1 MGRISI
7 NYSLCGF
14 NCFLDLVSLNF
25 IIIQLTLNE
34 RKSNEWILKSL
45 FDLNTVIVYLSSTRL
60 GDDNVIGIRWRG
72 GNCCSFMNVKKM
84 IKTAFNH
91 CIWTRIIAQLHTKIS
106 LINGSTPNY
115 QQLISCF
122 LDTWSK
128 KLGIEIKSIFVFIIC
143 IYGEIWPIQFN

>member
-1 MGRISI
+1 MTTSSYNLLGKTHRFASKILNMPTPSFIKIHIEIWFNKPMGRISI

-84 IKTAFNH
+84 IKTAFNQ
-91 CIWTRIIAQLHTKIS
+91 CIWTRIIAQLHTKY
-106 LINGSTPNY
+106 L
-115 QQLISCF
+115 
-122 LDTWSK
+122 
-128 KLGIEIKSIFVFIIC
+128 
-143 IYGEIWPIQFN
+143 